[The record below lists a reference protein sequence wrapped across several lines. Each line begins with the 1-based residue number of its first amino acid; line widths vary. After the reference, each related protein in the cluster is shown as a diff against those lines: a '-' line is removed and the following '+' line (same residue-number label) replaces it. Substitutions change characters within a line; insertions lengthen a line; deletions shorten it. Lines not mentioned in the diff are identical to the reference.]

1 MVKNRWLIICLLV
14 LAVFGTGLSIQAGS
28 APKQVGTGELHRL
41 ISQHQPQ
48 RSQGDFKSLDVLS
61 RDVDLGDI
69 AGKVRF
75 SIPGFKTYGCGK
87 CHRGQELL
95 DQAAVRM
102 QGVLARLQHL
112 RPDIATVPLKQY
124 IIQSWADE
132 LLAPRQFAHTTFDT
146 IRIFPR
152 TILIDSMVYGNS
164 THLHETLHLT
174 QEFVGAVN
182 ELEAYGLNIRSDP
195 RFLLLNYPY
204 FSDVV
209 SSFFVADFQRILKAF
224 YARPVDE
231 NLDVPREV
239 QWFMDP
245 FADKDLKS
253 LAQAV
258 KGLEP
263 VLDEATRLLKKYPI
277 RASYWSEQM
286 GNAAF
291 LLEVAAVRLLALPP
305 AAKIPEAIRSQ
316 AFAIIDAQMS
326 KTDNTRLGYV
336 VNRKQEALLT
346 LKYQLKIED
355 PLQRLSLYFHY
366 LKERF
371 MGPEGKIQLG
381 VESRDNLIDFLE
393 KKLQG
398 VLKMARSGHL
408 TIVEREGADRLIAST
423 KEKLQEF

>member
-1 MVKNRWLIICLLV
+1 MST
-14 LAVFGTGLSIQAGS
+14 FSGTASGV
-28 APKQVGTGELHRL
+28 PKQVGPGELHRL

-48 RSQGDFKSLDVLS
+48 RVKSDFKSFDVLS
-61 RDVDLGDI
+61 REVDLGDI

-75 SIPGFKTYGCGK
+75 SIPGFKAYGCGK
-87 CHRGQELL
+87 CHQGQELL

-102 QGVLARLQHL
+102 QGVLTRLKHL
-112 RPDIATVPLKQY
+112 VPDIAKVPLKQY
-124 IIQSWADE
+124 IIQPWADE
-132 LLAPRQFAHTTFDT
+132 LLAPRQFAHATFDT

-152 TILIDSMVYGNS
+152 TILIDSMVYGNA

-174 QEFVGAVN
+174 QEFVGAAN

-209 SSFFVADFQRILKAF
+209 SSFFVADFQRILKEF

-239 QWFMDP
+239 QWFMSP
-245 FADKDLKS
+245 FDEKDLQS

-263 VLDEATRLLKKYPI
+263 VLDEVTRLLKKYPI
-277 RASYWSEQM
+277 RASYWSEQT

-291 LLEVAAVRLLALPP
+291 MLEVAAVRLLPLPP
-305 AAKIPEAIRSQ
+305 AAKISEAIRVQ
-316 AFAIIDAQMS
+316 AHSIIDLQMR

-336 VNRKQEALLT
+336 INRKQEALLT

-355 PLQRLSLYFHY
+355 PHLRLSLYFHY

-371 MGPEGKIQLG
+371 VGPEGKVQ
-381 VESRDNLIDFLE
+381 IDVKNRSDLVNFAE

-398 VLKMARSGHL
+398 ILKMARSGHL
-408 TIVEREGADRLIAST
+408 TIVEREGAKYLVESI